1 MLSATIHSLLCIQF
15 TTTTEDSM
23 KIRTTLAAASAA
35 AVIAT
40 GTPAIANAQIV
51 APEPS
56 SRITIPGDVVSFF
69 DGFSPV
75 SRYETEQALKIGTA
89 YLLISTG
96 LSVAY
101 ALLGTT
107 ASLGSAAL
115 SLPVALGSS

>member
-1 MLSATIHSLLCIQF
+1 
-15 TTTTEDSM
+15 M

-40 GTPAIANAQIV
+40 GTPAIAHAQIV

-75 SRYETEQALKIGTA
+75 SRYETEQALKIGAA

-96 LSVAY
+96 LSVVY

-107 ASLGSAAL
+107 ASLGL
-115 SLPVALGSS
+115 SLIHI

>member
-1 MLSATIHSLLCIQF
+1 
-15 TTTTEDSM
+15 M

-56 SRITIPGDVVSFF
+56 SRITIPGDVVNFF

-75 SRYETEQALKIGTA
+75 SRYETEQALKIGAA
-89 YLLISTG
+89 YLLISTAVGVG
-96 LSVAY
+96 LR
-101 ALLGTT
+101 LLSATT
-107 ASLGSAAL
+107 SLGSTAL
-115 SLPVALGSS
+115 RLPLDAGLGSS